1 MTQYSARLKPN
12 FSSPTRTFSCI
23 PFVYLMRKGG
33 ALVERS
39 LGMFARTLGMR
50 TAFAL
55 GWRRQNLKRLFKL
68 TISIAYFLCIWPLE
82 TIGRLLGVVRNPRCV
97 VLYYHA
103 ATVSQRSRFSRQMD
117 LLTRWATPV
126 PASFSGPFE
135 PGCRYAAIT
144 FDDGF
149 LSVVENAVPELSK
162 RGIPCTVFIISDF
175 LGRVPSW
182 AEEYSDGGEPERFVT
197 LEELVKMP
205 SDLVVIGSHTMTH
218 PKLTAVSA
226 KEAARE
232 LVESRRQ
239 LEKWLGME
247 VKLFSFPFGDFSQSL
262 IGLCREA
269 GYSRVFTTLPTQAF
283 ACPDEY
289 VTGRVPVEPSDWD
302 IEFLLKLFGTY
313 RWLPYAFS
321 LKRAIRSRL
330 GLSDI

>member
-1 MTQYSARLKPN
+1 MNRLVKLIISAA
-12 FSSPTRTFSCI
+12 F
-23 PFVYLMRKGG
+23 
-33 ALVERS
+33 
-39 LGMFARTLGMR
+39 
-50 TAFAL
+50 FAL
-55 GWRRQNLKRLFKL
+55 DSVYTEISRLWR
-68 TISIAYFLCIWPLE
+68 S
-82 TIGRLLGVVRNPRCV
+82 GRKSSCV

-103 ATVSQRSRFSRQMD
+103 LPSTQLSQFANQMD
-117 LLTRWATPV
+117 LLLRWARPV

-135 PGCRYAAIT
+135 PDCRYAAVT

-149 LSVVENAVPELSK
+149 LSVLENAVPELRK

-197 LEELVKMP
+197 LDELVKMP
-205 SDLVVIGSHTMTH
+205 SDLVVIGSHTVTH
-218 PKLTAVSA
+218 PKLTAISA

-247 VKLFSFPFGDFSQSL
+247 VKLFGFPFGDFNQSL
-262 IGLCREA
+262 IGLCHEA
-269 GYSRVFTTLPTQAF
+269 GYSRVFTTLPTKAF
-283 ACPDEY
+283 VCPDEY

-302 IEFLLKLFGTY
+302 IEFLLKLFGAY

-321 LKRAIRSRL
+321 LKRAIRSHL
-330 GLSDI
+330 GLSYN